1 MQSIGV
7 RLRTAAQGRLRPP
20 QSELRSPRHP
30 PREERRRGQ
39 SSRERGMT
47 RSHAK
52 ALRANM
58 TEAER
63 RLWYFL
69 RSHRFAGMKFKR
81 QALITRYVVDFVS
94 FQRRLVVEVDGGQH
108 AESEDDLRRTRWLK
122 SQGFRILRFWNNEVL
137 SNSGGVLDTI
147 MVAA

>member
-1 MQSIGV
+1 
-7 RLRTAAQGRLRPP
+7 
-20 QSELRSPRHP
+20 
-30 PREERRRGQ
+30 
-39 SSRERGMT
+39 MT

-81 QALITRYVVDFVS
+81 QALIGRYIVDFVS

-108 AESEDDLRRTRWLK
+108 ADSEADLPRTRWLED
-122 SQGFRILRFWNNEVL
+122 QGFRILRFWNNEVL
-137 SNSGGVLDTI
+137 SNKPGPRDNPFPLSSERCFFGEPQGTKGMTAISATLRQTWRQHHEVF
-147 MVAA
+147 

>member
-1 MQSIGV
+1 MQTIRV
-7 RLRTAAQGRLRPP
+7 RLRTAAEGRLRPP
-20 QSELRSPRHP
+20 QSELRSSRLPQG
-30 PREERRRGQ
+30 EKGRRRQ

-81 QALITRYVVDFVS
+81 QALIGRYIVDFVS

-108 AESEDDLRRTRWLK
+108 AESEDDLRRTRWLED
-122 SQGFRILRFWNNEVL
+122 QGFGL
-137 SNSGGVLDTI
+137 
-147 MVAA
+147 

>member
-1 MQSIGV
+1 
-7 RLRTAAQGRLRPP
+7 
-20 QSELRSPRHP
+20 
-30 PREERRRGQ
+30 
-39 SSRERGMT
+39 MT

-69 RSHRFAGMKFKR
+69 RAHRFSGMKFKR
-81 QALITRYVVDFVS
+81 QALIGRYIVDFVS

-108 AESEDDLRRTRWLK
+108 AESEDDLRRTRWLE

-137 SNSGGVLDTI
+137 SNTGGVLDTI
-147 MVAA
+147 MTASTNPSPGTPLGGVPPSPTRGEGKDDINVHR